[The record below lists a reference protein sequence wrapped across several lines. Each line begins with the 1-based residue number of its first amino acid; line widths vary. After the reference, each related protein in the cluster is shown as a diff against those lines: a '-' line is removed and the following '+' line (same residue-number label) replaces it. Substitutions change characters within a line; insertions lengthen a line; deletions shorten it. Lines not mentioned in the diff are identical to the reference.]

1 MMEKI
6 LREIGSRVAV
16 PCSWGWDQRF
26 GALLLVLHPAEAD
39 RMGTELEAAF
49 DWAWEDELPRDNVP
63 PSVGALVEFLSGFR
77 AGQTLYCTAVDE
89 TTVVYATKWPWSAQ
103 PMVSLRLGVYHS
115 RGLSGQEDTGRLI
128 KSIFNV
134 SDE

>member
-1 MMEKI
+1 MMEKV

-39 RMGTELEAAF
+39 RMGAELEAAF
-49 DWAWEDELPRDNVP
+49 DWAWRDELPRENVP
-63 PSVGALVEFLSGFR
+63 ASVGALVDFLSGFR
-77 AGQTLYCTAVDE
+77 AGQTLYCTAVNE
-89 TTVVYATKWPWSAQ
+89 TTLVYATKWPWSGQ
-103 PMVSLRLGVYHS
+103 SMVSLRLGVYQS
-115 RGLSGQEDTGRLI
+115 TGLGGQEATGRLI
-128 KSIFNV
+128 KSIFKV

>member
-1 MMEKI
+1 MVEKV

-49 DWAWEDELPRDNVP
+49 DWA
-63 PSVGALVEFLSGFR
+63 
-77 AGQTLYCTAVDE
+77 
-89 TTVVYATKWPWSAQ
+89 
-103 PMVSLRLGVYHS
+103 
-115 RGLSGQEDTGRLI
+115 
-128 KSIFNV
+128 
-134 SDE
+134 